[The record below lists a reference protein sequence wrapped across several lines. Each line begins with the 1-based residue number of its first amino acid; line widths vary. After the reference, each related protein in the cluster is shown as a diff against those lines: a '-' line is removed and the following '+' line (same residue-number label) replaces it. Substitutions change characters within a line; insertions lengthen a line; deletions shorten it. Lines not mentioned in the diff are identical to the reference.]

1 MADKHEGL
9 RVKARHWLSGEEGNK
24 ELLATVIE
32 DLMVNYQIEIAE
44 GREPGDDDKSR
55 GVARQC
61 RKQAKETAELIM
73 SLTSQLKGMGR

>member
-1 MADKHEGL
+1 MDEHKKERDQAK
-9 RVKARHWLSGEEGNK
+9 VWLSGEEGNK
-24 ELLATVIE
+24 ALLARIIE

-44 GREPGDDDKSR
+44 GRSPGDDDKSR

-73 SLTSQLKGMGR
+73 SLTSQLKGMGG